1 MTDLSISGRVW
12 RRRPVDERMSRHL
25 CQHLGIGDDLAS
37 ILVGRGHT
45 VETAEDY
52 LNPSLRA
59 HLPDPLVLKDMEA
72 AASRLAR
79 AIETSE
85 QIAIFGDYDVDGAT
99 GTALLS
105 RFIQMAGG
113 QSRTHIPDRVKEGY
127 GPNIPALQKLQ
138 SEGATL
144 LVTVDCGINA
154 FDPLQ
159 AAQESRLDVIVLDHH
174 QAGPSLP
181 PAIAVVDPNRLDDG
195 AELGQLAAVGVC
207 FMAVVAVNRLLREQG
222 YYQKNAIAEPDLRLL
237 LDLVALGTVAD
248 MVPLTGVN
256 RVLVAQGLKIAH
268 QQHNI
273 GLQALASVARIDSP
287 LDTYH
292 LGFLLGPRI
301 NAGGRVGDSSLGSDL
316 LSTDDPARAVAI
328 AQQLDSYNHARRDI
342 EETHFNEALA
352 SISDQPNEPCLFILG
367 QDWHPGV
374 IGIVAS
380 RLVERF
386 RLPCFV
392 LAVDQKAG
400 LAKGS
405 ARSVVGIDIGNLVA
419 AARQA
424 GHLEAGGGHYMAA
437 GFSLK
442 SRQIEGF
449 KEFLL
454 ARLTEKT
461 GDSPASWT
469 LDLDG
474 ILSPEGVSLDL
485 TDELERLAPF
495 GQGNSEPR
503 FAIMRTRVS
512 YARVVGSDHVSLSFG
527 DEIGKKIGAI
537 AFRCAASP
545 LGQALLAAP
554 GGEAVSLAGR
564 IRRNSWQGRQRVQL
578 QIDDVAAAGFSITED
593 AQD

>member
-72 AASRLAR
+72 AALRLAR

-113 QSRTHIPDRVKEGY
+113 KSRTHIPDRVKEGY
-127 GPNIPALQKLQ
+127 GPNIPAIQRLQ

-181 PAIAVVDPNRLDDG
+181 PAIAVVDPNRLDDV

-316 LSTDDPARAVAI
+316 LSTEDPARAVAI
-328 AQQLDSYNHARRDI
+328 AQQLDSYNRARRDI

-386 RLPCFV
+386 RRPCFV
-392 LAVDQKAG
+392 LALDQKAG

-405 ARSVVGIDIGNLVA
+405 ARSVVGTDIGNLVA

-424 GHLEAGGGHYMAA
+424 GYLEAGGGHYMAA
-437 GFSLK
+437 GFSLN
-442 SRQIEGF
+442 SEQIEGF

-537 AFRCAASP
+537 AFRCAGSA

-593 AQD
+593 AQG